1 MKKFG
6 FFAAVLMLVAAVMLV
21 APQPQPAQAT
31 PGVSQLCTDNGDF
44 PGFFDNHGDCVSTLQ
59 AFFNNGNTDPVFI
72 CKFTNNFGGFFK
84 NQGQCVSAL
93 RHL

>member
-31 PGVSQLCTDNGDF
+31 PGVSQLCTDLNDLGLS
-44 PGFFDNHGDCVSTLQ
+44 HGECVSTIQ
-59 AFFNNGNTDPVFI
+59 AFVNSGNANPVGV
-72 CKFTNNFGGFFK
+72 CKLFGNLGFK
-84 NQGQCVSAL
+84 NQGQCVSFL